1 MRIPDHVSCVCLL
14 RRAFPLVTG
23 TDFSF
28 SEEKLRLVLRPVF
41 GGASLPER
49 DWAGNR
55 VPHISSGDVDLG
67 GGMFYGS
74 YKRGVGAG
82 VDDKCVTVEKSGR
95 AVLADEFDGPLCV
108 FGGGRMSYGQL

>member
-1 MRIPDHVSCVCLL
+1 
-14 RRAFPLVTG
+14 
-23 TDFSF
+23 
-28 SEEKLRLVLRPVF
+28 
-41 GGASLPER
+41 
-49 DWAGNR
+49 
-55 VPHISSGDVDLG
+55 
-67 GGMFYGS
+67 MFYGS